1 MHSCVRRL
9 LGVRLKPDTTG
20 LGVVSAFRRTVGLG
34 LVSAFRRTV
43 GLGVVSALRRTVAV
57 SLTIIC
63 LGATS
68 PVSAQSNAER
78 LFKEAQSRETALRNE
93 IDTRRAGS
101 AATPLLERARTL
113 VGAYDDMAKLFPRS
127 PYSDNAL
134 WQGATLAADAFWE
147 FGQAADRLTAL
158 RMLKALTARY
168 PGSNLVKQ
176 VAAQSDRLSAARPAR
191 EQQATVTLATPASTA
206 TATPAVAIAPSPA
219 RTVATSPNP
228 APPVA
233 TAPTQPT
240 VMLTAIRREVLAGA
254 LRVTIE
260 LEGEAAYH
268 DEQTDGPPGVFVDL
282 QNARPVEALKDATQ
296 TFPDDVVRQ
305 IRVGRQVGT
314 RTRVVLDLTGTPP
327 HTTYAL
333 YSPYRVVIDFARE
346 ASPLQLA
353 QLAKPMR
360 PEPSAPPQPNASG
373 GFSLS
378 RQLGLGVARVVIDPG
393 HGGHDPGAMN
403 NGLSEAE
410 LVLDVAMRLEK
421 LLLNQPGVEVVMTR
435 RSNVFVPL
443 EERTALANREEAD
456 LFLSI
461 HANASED
468 DRVRGVETYFLNFAP
483 NPAAEVV
490 AARENAASSRTMR
503 QLPDIVKAIALNNKI
518 DESRDFASLVQSSM
532 MDRLKRSNKSAK
544 DLGVK
549 QAPFMVLIGATM
561 PSILA
566 EVSFLTNRQEAALLR
581 SSAYRQQI
589 AAALFNGVMR
599 YQKSLKA
606 AAHTFASQ

>member
-1 MHSCVRRL
+1 MAAVC
-9 LGVRLKPDTTG
+9 
-20 LGVVSAFRRTVGLG
+20 
-34 LVSAFRRTV
+34 LVLA
-43 GLGVVSALRRTVAV
+43 
-57 SLTIIC
+57 
-63 LGATS
+63 ATAT
-68 PVSAQSNAER
+68 VSAQSNAEK
-78 LFKEAQSRETALRNE
+78 LFKEAQSRETALRHE
-93 IDTRRAGS
+93 IDTRKAGS

-113 VGAYDDMAKLFPRS
+113 VGAYDDMGKLFPRS
-127 PYSDNAL
+127 PYSDSAL

-168 PGSNLVKQ
+168 PGSSLVKQ
-176 VAAQSDRLSAARPAR
+176 VAAQSDRLSAAKPAR
-191 EQQATVTLATPASTA
+191 EQQATVTLAATPASTA
-206 TATPAVAIAPSPA
+206 TATPAGSIAPNPT

-268 DEQTDGPPGVFVDL
+268 DEQIGGPPRVFIDL

-327 HTTYAL
+327 RTTYAL

-346 ASPLQLA
+346 ASPMQLA

-360 PEPSAPPQPNASG
+360 PEPSAPPQPNTSG

-468 DRVRGVETYFLNFAP
+468 DRVRGIETYFLNFAP

-490 AARENAASSRTMR
+490 AARENAASARTMR

-566 EVSFLTNRQEAALLR
+566 EVSFITNRQEAALLR

-589 AAALFNGVMR
+589 ATALFNGVMR

-606 AAHTFASQ
+606 AAQTFASQ

>member
-1 MHSCVRRL
+1 MRSC
-9 LGVRLKPDTTG
+9 
-20 LGVVSAFRRTVGLG
+20 ARRTFGIAARTFEV
-34 LVSAFRRTV
+34 LVTMAAV
-43 GLGVVSALRRTVAV
+43 CLALA
-57 SLTIIC
+57 
-63 LGATS
+63 ATAT
-68 PVSAQSNAER
+68 VSAQSNAEN
-78 LFKEAQSRETALRNE
+78 LFKEAQSRETALRHE
-93 IDTRRAGS
+93 IDTRKAGS

-127 PYSDNAL
+127 PFSDNAL

-168 PGSNLVKQ
+168 PGSSLVKQ
-176 VAAQSDRLSAARPAR
+176 VAAQSDRLSAAKPAG
-191 EQQATVTLATPASTA
+191 EQQPTVTPAATPASTA
-206 TATPAVAIAPSPA
+206 TTTPAVAIAPSPT
-219 RTVATSPNP
+219 RPVATAPNPTRMVATAPNP
-228 APPVA
+228 APTVA

-254 LRVTIE
+254 LRITIE

-268 DEQTDGPPGVFVDL
+268 DEQIDGPPRVFIDL
-282 QNARPVEALKDATQ
+282 QNARPVEALRDATQ

-333 YSPYRVVIDFARE
+333 YSPYRIVIDFARE
-346 ASPLQLA
+346 ASPMQLA

-435 RSNVFVPL
+435 RSNVYVPL

-468 DRVRGVETYFLNFAP
+468 DRVRGIETYFLNFAP

-490 AARENAASSRTMR
+490 AARENAASARTMR

-532 MDRLKRSNKSAK
+532 MDRLKRSNKGAK

-589 AAALFNGVMR
+589 AAALLNGVMR
-599 YQKSLKA
+599 YQKSLKVA
-606 AAHTFASQ
+606 AQTFASQ

>member
-1 MHSCVRRL
+1 MRSCARRT
-9 LGVRLKPDTTG
+9 LGIAARTFGVAARTF
-20 LGVVSAFRRTVGLG
+20 GVVTMAAVCL
-34 LVSAFRRTV
+34 
-43 GLGVVSALRRTVAV
+43 ALA
-57 SLTIIC
+57 
-63 LGATS
+63 ATAT
-68 PVSAQSNAER
+68 VSAQSNAEN
-78 LFKEAQSRETALRNE
+78 LFKEAQSRETALRYE
-93 IDTRRAGS
+93 IDTRKAGS

-127 PYSDNAL
+127 PFSDNAL

-168 PGSNLVKQ
+168 PGSSLVKQ
-176 VAAQSDRLSAARPAR
+176 VAAQSDRLSAAKPAG
-191 EQQATVTLATPASTA
+191 EQQPTVTPAATPASTA
-206 TATPAVAIAPSPA
+206 TATPTVAIAPSPTRPVA
-219 RTVATSPNP
+219 TVPNPTRTVATAPNP
-228 APPVA
+228 APTVA

-254 LRVTIE
+254 LRITIE

-268 DEQTDGPPGVFVDL
+268 DEQIDGPPRVFIDL
-282 QNARPVEALKDATQ
+282 QNARPVEALRDATQ

-333 YSPYRVVIDFARE
+333 YSPYRIVIDFARE
-346 ASPLQLA
+346 ASPMQLA

-468 DRVRGVETYFLNFAP
+468 DRVRGIETYFLNFAP

-490 AARENAASSRTMR
+490 AARENAASARTMR

-532 MDRLKRSNKSAK
+532 MDRLKRSNKGAK

-599 YQKSLKA
+599 YQKSLKVA
-606 AAHTFASQ
+606 AQTFASQ

>member
-1 MHSCVRRL
+1 
-9 LGVRLKPDTTG
+9 
-20 LGVVSAFRRTVGLG
+20 
-34 LVSAFRRTV
+34 
-43 GLGVVSALRRTVAV
+43 
-57 SLTIIC
+57 
-63 LGATS
+63 
-68 PVSAQSNAER
+68 
-78 LFKEAQSRETALRNE
+78 
-93 IDTRRAGS
+93 
-101 AATPLLERARTL
+101 
-113 VGAYDDMAKLFPRS
+113 
-127 PYSDNAL
+127 
-134 WQGATLAADAFWE
+134 
-147 FGQAADRLTAL
+147 LTAL
-158 RMLKALTARY
+158 RMFRALTARY
-168 PGSNLVKQ
+168 PGSSLVKQ
-176 VAAQSDRLSAARPAR
+176 VATQSVRLSAAKPAP
-191 EQQATVTLATPASTA
+191 EQP
-206 TATPAVAIAPSPA
+206 
-219 RTVATSPNP
+219 ATSPVAHTPNP
-228 APPVA
+228 PPTIA
-233 TAPTQPT
+233 AEPKQPS
-240 VMLTAIRREVLAGA
+240 VRLTAIRREILAGA
-254 LRVTIE
+254 LRITIE

-268 DEQTDGPPGVFVDL
+268 DEQIDGPPRVFIDL
-282 QNARPVEALKDATQ
+282 QNARPAEALKDATQ

-314 RTRVVLDLTGTPP
+314 RTRVVLDLAGTPP

-333 YSPYRVVIDFARE
+333 YSPYRVVIDFARD
-346 ASPLQLA
+346 ASPTQLA
-353 QLAKPMR
+353 QLAKPT
-360 PEPSAPPQPNASG
+360 PQEPTAAARPNAGG

-410 LVLDVAMRLEK
+410 LVLDLGMRLEK

-443 EERTALANREEAD
+443 EERTAIPNREGAD

-468 DRVRGVETYFLNFAP
+468 DRVHGIETYFLNFAP

-490 AARENAASSRTMR
+490 AARENAASAQTMR

-518 DESRDFASLVQSSM
+518 DESRDFASLIQSSM

-561 PSILA
+561 PSILT

-589 AAALFNGVMR
+589 ATALFNGVMR
-599 YQKSLKA
+599 YQRSLKA
-606 AAHTFASQ
+606 AAQTFASQ

>member
-1 MHSCVRRL
+1 MRSCARRT
-9 LGVRLKPDTTG
+9 LGIAARTFGVAARTF
-20 LGVVSAFRRTVGLG
+20 GVVTMAAVCL
-34 LVSAFRRTV
+34 
-43 GLGVVSALRRTVAV
+43 ALA
-57 SLTIIC
+57 
-63 LGATS
+63 ATAT
-68 PVSAQSNAER
+68 VSAQSNAEN
-78 LFKEAQSRETALRNE
+78 LFKEAQSRETALRYE
-93 IDTRRAGS
+93 IDTRKAGS

-127 PYSDNAL
+127 PFSDNAL

-168 PGSNLVKQ
+168 PGSSLVKQ
-176 VAAQSDRLSAARPAR
+176 VAAQSDRLSAAKPAG
-191 EQQATVTLATPASTA
+191 EQQPTVTPAATPASTA
-206 TATPAVAIAPSPA
+206 TTTPAIAIAPSPT
-219 RTVATSPNP
+219 R
-228 APPVA
+228 PVA

-268 DEQTDGPPGVFVDL
+268 DEQIDGPPRVFIDL
-282 QNARPVEALKDATQ
+282 QNARPVEALRDATQ

-333 YSPYRVVIDFARE
+333 YSPYRIVIDFARE
-346 ASPLQLA
+346 ASPMQLA

-468 DRVRGVETYFLNFAP
+468 DRVRGIETYFLNFAP

-490 AARENAASSRTMR
+490 AARENAASARTMR

-532 MDRLKRSNKSAK
+532 MDRLKRSNKGAK

-599 YQKSLKA
+599 YQKSLKVA
-606 AAHTFASQ
+606 AQTFASQ